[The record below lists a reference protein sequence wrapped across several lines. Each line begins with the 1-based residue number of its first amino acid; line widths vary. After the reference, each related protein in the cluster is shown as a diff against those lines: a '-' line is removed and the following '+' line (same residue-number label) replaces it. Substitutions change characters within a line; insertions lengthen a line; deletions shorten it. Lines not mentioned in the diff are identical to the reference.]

1 MTIRRLLVLSGLRGG
16 LFFYSLLKDIDSI
29 TGSKQPSRE
38 G

>member
-1 MTIRRLLVLSGLRGG
+1 LRGG
-16 LFFYSLLKDIDSI
+16 LFFYSQLKDIDSI